1 MRASRG
7 ATVNLVVLVGR
18 VADRPFRPS
27 GRDRVV
33 IKLDVSAERRQDK
46 QDRIEVHTFGEVANH
61 AENRVSQGDIVSIS
75 GRLEQRVGHDDQGEF
90 EELRVVAD
98 NVTVVSGTGAARVRR
113 TDTGPRTDETC
124 DGTACAELPKTHG
137 VVKLFRQR
145 EQFGFIENPNG
156 SQDIF
161 FHIRDVHGQEAPSQG
176 DAVEFH
182 QIEGE
187 RGPAARHVTI
197 EEDAEN

>member
-1 MRASRG
+1 M
-7 ATVNLVVLVGR
+7 NLVVLVGR

-33 IKLDVSAERRQDK
+33 IKLDVTADRRHDK
-46 QDRIEVHTFGEVANH
+46 QDRIEIHTFGEVANH
-61 AENRVSQGDIVSIS
+61 AENKVSQGDIVSIS
-75 GRLEQRVGHDDQGEF
+75 GRLEQRVGRDDMGEF

-98 NVTVVSGTGAARVRR
+98 NVTVVSGTATTRVRR
-113 TDTGPRTDETC
+113 TDNVARTEETC
-124 DGTACAELPKTHG
+124 DGTSCTELATTHG

-161 FHIRDVHGQEAPSQG
+161 FHIRDIHGQVVPSPG
-176 DAVEFH
+176 DAVLFQ
-182 QIEGE
+182 QIDGD

-197 EEDAEN
+197 EDEDEDGDE

>member
-1 MRASRG
+1 M
-7 ATVNLVVLVGR
+7 NLVVLVGR

-33 IKLDVSAERRQDK
+33 LKLDVTADRRGDK
-46 QDRIEVHTFGEVANH
+46 QDRIEVHTFGEVANQ
-61 AENRVSQGDIVSIS
+61 AESRVSQGDVVSIS
-75 GRLEQRVGHDDQGEF
+75 GRLEQRVGRDDMGEF

-98 NVTVVSGTGAARVRR
+98 NVTVVAGASGAPRVRR
-113 TDTGPRTDETC
+113 TDNVMRAEELC
-124 DGTACAELPKTHG
+124 DGTSCGDLAMTHG

-161 FHIRDVHGQEAPSQG
+161 FHIRDVHGQLAPSPG
-176 DAVEFH
+176 DAVTFH
-182 QIEGE
+182 QIDGE

-197 EEDAEN
+197 DDAD